1 MAVVLECKR
10 LKMERQLF
18 GQHAFFQEI
27 PSKED
32 GEDAK
37 EAYAELIRNHGA
49 VQKSLG
55 RAILKGLVRADAAV
69 PIELMDDETGPR
81 KSPGEYDIRSILM
94 KMHVGGTR
102 VFQAIFKD
110 FNGQYVGFFTA
121 LTPACKIIA
130 EQVIAAPSGYI
141 KLKLKKRG
149 FSRRCIKDLIKKS
162 FTPEAANDAS
172 LAKMC
177 RRTGRIISGAEI
189 RRGEHNGALDTG
201 GIIDRMAGLTTA
213 ERRAMEMADAVIKG
227 PAIIL
232 PDMKPGAMGAF
243 EFGEEDTINT
253 IHPQTTGARSTCNT
267 FLVDEH
273 SMYTMETGDE
283 DVIEP
288 EDMDVKMRAV
298 DPQVKIDFGGF
309 INLGDDKEEK
319 GYASEYSSAASG
331 ISPCTLDKRLK
342 GISVF
347 DMEDDSWGD
356 DDLASRSSR
365 GTRVED
371 EAEMDETMTD
381 LRNYVDEAITK
392 LEGGEVTQCENACET
407 LEGEDAAPE
416 DQTLPGDGNAD
427 NRPIDGQLDRTST
440 ATSTSLGSP
449 NESLGDTEK
458 TLQASG
464 EANEAGKTGD
474 DSSSQA

>member
-1 MAVVLECKR
+1 
-10 LKMERQLF
+10 
-18 GQHAFFQEI
+18 
-27 PSKED
+27 
-32 GEDAK
+32 
-37 EAYAELIRNHGA
+37 
-49 VQKSLG
+49 
-55 RAILKGLVRADAAV
+55 
-69 PIELMDDETGPR
+69 MDDETGPR

-149 FSRRCIKDLIKKS
+149 FSRRCVKDLIKKS

-189 RRGEHNGALDTG
+189 RRGEHNGALDTS

-213 ERRAMEMADAVIKG
+213 ERRAMEMADAVTKG

-253 IHPQTTGARSTCNT
+253 IHPQTTGAKSTCNT

-381 LRNYVDEAITK
+381 LRNYVEEAMNK

-407 LEGEDAAPE
+407 LEEEDAAPE
-416 DQTLPGDGNAD
+416 D
-427 NRPIDGQLDRTST
+427 
-440 ATSTSLGSP
+440 
-449 NESLGDTEK
+449 
-458 TLQASG
+458 
-464 EANEAGKTGD
+464 
-474 DSSSQA
+474 